1 MRRAHAVGDVRAA
14 ERALMA
20 LVHDGAL
27 MQRAAA
33 GLASICAGM
42 LGRVYGARVIVLAGR
57 GDNGGDALFAG
68 ARLAGRGAR
77 VTAVATG
84 TEVHAAGAA
93 ALRQAGGL
101 IVGAADAG
109 AERVPAGSVG
119 AEAARAVSVGAEAA
133 AAIADADLIIDG
145 ILGIGGRGGL
155 REPAATIAGLA
166 AAAAGAV
173 VVAADLPSGVDADT
187 GVVAGTAIRADVTVT
202 FGTIKPGLL
211 VDPGASYAGTVQLI
225 DIGLRPHLTARPA
238 VEALQSADVA
248 ALLPRPSAESDKYRR
263 GVVGVVAGS
272 QRYTGAAV
280 LSVGGAIRGGAGMVR
295 LVSAKPAADVVRQH
309 WPEAVITVVGPE
321 EQAGAADGG
330 AEGGADGAV
339 AIEAAGRVQAWVA
352 GPGLGT
358 GDEAADLLAA
368 VLATPLPVLVDADG
382 LTVLARRKDLLSRPA
397 GAATLLTP
405 HAGELARL
413 IGGDHDE
420 IEANRL
426 DSARRAAAE
435 LDVTILLKGSTTV
448 VATPDRDEPAFV
460 NPTGTPWLATAGSGD
475 VLSGLAGALLAQGI
489 HPPRTAAAVAAFLH
503 GLAGRLAA
511 NGAPVGA
518 ADVLAAIP
526 AAIRMVND
534 AS

>member
-1 MRRAHAVGDVRAA
+1 MRTAHAVADVRTA

-20 LVHDGAL
+20 LVPDGAL

-33 GLASICAGM
+33 GLASVCAAM
-42 LGRVYGARVIVLAGR
+42 LGKVYGARVVVLAGT

-77 VTAVATG
+77 VTAIPAG
-84 TEVHAAGAA
+84 AGLHAAGAT
-93 ALRQAGGL
+93 ALRMAGGR
-101 IVGAADAG
+101 VADG
-109 AERVPAGSVG
+109 PGREH
-119 AEAARAVSVGAEAA
+119 A
-133 AAIADADLIIDG
+133 AAIAGANLIIDG

-155 REPAATIAGLA
+155 REPAATLA
-166 AAAAGAV
+166 RLTAHAADAGAI

-187 GVVAGTAIRADVTVT
+187 GVVAGAAIRADVTVT
-202 FGTIKPGLL
+202 FGTMKPGLL
-211 VDPGASYAGTVQLI
+211 VDPGASHAGTVELI
-225 DIGLRPHLTARPA
+225 DIGLRPHLALPA

-248 ALLPRPSAESDKYRR
+248 ALLPRPAAESAKSRR
-263 GVVGVVAGS
+263 GVLGVLAGS
-272 QRYTGAAV
+272 HRYTGAAV

-295 LVSAKPAADVVRQH
+295 LVTVQPAADVVRQH
-309 WPEAVITVVGPE
+309 WPEAVITVIGGEDRTGAVG
-321 EQAGAADGG
+321 A
-330 AEGGADGAV
+330 GADGSGPDGADPHGARPDDAGRDGAGPRGPAAV
-339 AIEAAGRVQAWVA
+339 QAAGRVQAWVA

-358 GDEAADLLAA
+358 GDDAADLLAA

-382 LTVLARRKDLLSRPA
+382 LTVLSRRKDLLSRPA

-413 IGGDHDE
+413 INADRGE

-435 LDVTILLKGSTTV
+435 LGATVLLKGSTTV
-448 VATPDRDEPAFV
+448 IATPDRGEPVFV

-475 VLSGLAGALLAQGI
+475 VLSGLAGALLAQGVR
-489 HPPRTAAAVAAFLH
+489 PVRTAAAVAAFLH

-511 NGAPVGA
+511 RDAPVGA
-518 ADVLAAIP
+518 GDVLAAIP
-526 AAIRMVND
+526 AAIRMVD
-534 AS
+534 GG